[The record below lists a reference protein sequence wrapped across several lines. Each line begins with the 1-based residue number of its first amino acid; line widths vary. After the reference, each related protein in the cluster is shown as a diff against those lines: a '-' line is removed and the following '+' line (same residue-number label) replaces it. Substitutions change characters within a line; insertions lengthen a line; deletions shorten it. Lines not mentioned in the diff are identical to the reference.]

1 MMVAGVTA
9 IMEGLLVV
17 LHVKKIMENITANI
31 VSRTYLFLAL
41 SFAASALRFA
51 SSVLSFSISTNV

>member
-9 IMEGLLVV
+9 IMEGLLAV
-17 LHVKKIMENITANI
+17 LHVKEIMENTTACI
-31 VSRTYLFLAL
+31 VGRTYLFLAL

-51 SSVLSFSISTNV
+51 SSALSFSISTNV